1 MSRRDWDRPWDEF
14 LATLKPHERPVLP
27 GSPASPD
34 HPLPWRLA
42 YGFVGVLV
50 ALTGSLGNAAVT
62 ADLPQLAGA
71 LGVTAAEAAWLPVVF
86 VMTNACMNLL
96 LVKFRM
102 QYGLRLFTEIVLVV
116 FLAVAAAHLFL
127 NDFGSTLV
135 VRAIAGMA
143 AAGMSTLGILYLLQA
158 FPAQHRLKGVII
170 GVGLSSLAIPLARL
184 GVTRL
189 LDLDLW
195 RAFYMFE
202 LGLVLAALPAVFAL
216 KMPPSQRVQVFEKLD
231 FVTFALFAPGVA
243 LLTAVLGLGRVVWWT
258 EAAWI
263 GWALAG
269 ALILL
274 TAAVVI
280 EYNRANPLIDLKWL
294 AGGDIVRLTLA
305 ILLVRIVLSEQ
316 TTGAVGFLQQMGLVP
331 QQLHGL
337 FLVMLI
343 ATAAGTLVSA
353 FTLNPTKL
361 WKPIAIALALIAVGA
376 FIDSHATALTRPAN
390 LYFSQALL
398 AFAAAFFIGP
408 TMILGFGKVL
418 QGGGKNLISFIVV
431 FSIGQN
437 IGGLMGAALVGT
449 VQTVREK
456 FHSNQLSESISLG
469 DPDVALR
476 LQQLGG
482 AYAHVIGDAAQRQG
496 AALRLLQQQ
505 VSQQAQVLAY
515 NDVFLLISGAAAI
528 GAVWVA
534 LNHFRPHF
542 EARRA
547 ARRDAAQAGAPSA
560 ARAAAEAA
568 AAAVE

>member
-1 MSRRDWDRPWDEF
+1 MSRRHWDLPWEEF

-27 GSPASPD
+27 GSPATPD
-34 HPLPWRLA
+34 HTTPWRLA
-42 YGFVGVLV
+42 YAFVGVLV

-71 LGVTAAEAAWLPVVF
+71 LGVTTTEAAWLPVVF

-102 QYGLRLFTEIVLVV
+102 QYGLRLFTEIILVV
-116 FLAVAAAHLFL
+116 FLATAAAHLFL
-127 NDFGSTLV
+127 EDYGSTLI
-135 VRAIAGMA
+135 VRGVAGMA
-143 AAGMSTLGILYLLQA
+143 AAGMSTLGILYIIQA
-158 FPAQHRLKGVII
+158 FPAQHRLKGIII

-184 GVTRL
+184 GVMRL
-189 LDLDLW
+189 LDLDQW

-202 LGLVLAALPAVFAL
+202 LGLVLVALPAVFAL
-216 KMPPSQRVQVFEKLD
+216 RMPPSQRVRVFEKLD

-243 LLTAVLGLGRVVWWT
+243 LLTAVLGLGRIVWWT

-269 ALILL
+269 AIVLL
-274 TAAVVI
+274 TAAVLI
-280 EYNRANPLIDLKWL
+280 EYNRTNPLIDLKWL
-294 AGGDIVRLTLA
+294 AGRDLVRLLLA

-316 TTGAVGFLQQMGLVP
+316 TTGAVGFMQQMGLVP
-331 QQLHGL
+331 QQMQGL
-337 FLVMLI
+337 FVVMLI

-353 FTLNPTKL
+353 FTLNPMKL
-361 WKPIAIALALIAVGA
+361 WKPISIALVMIAVGA
-376 FIDSHATALTRPAN
+376 FIDSHATVLTRPTQ

-418 QGGGKNLISFIVV
+418 QGGGKNMVSFIVL

-437 IGGLMGAALVGT
+437 VGGLMGSALVGT
-449 VQTVREK
+449 IQTLREK
-456 FHSNQLSESISLG
+456 FHSSQLSESISLG
-469 DPDVALR
+469 DPETVLR

-528 GAVWVA
+528 GAAWVA
-534 LNHFRPHF
+534 LNHYRPKL

-547 ARRDAAQAGAPSA
+547 ARQAQTQASDAAASVAT
-560 ARAAAEAA
+560 
-568 AAAVE
+568 AVD

>member
-1 MSRRDWDRPWDEF
+1 MSRRHWHLPWEDY

-27 GSPASPD
+27 GSPATPD
-34 HPLPWRLA
+34 HTTPWRLA
-42 YGFVGVLV
+42 YAFVGVLV

-71 LGVTAAEAAWLPVVF
+71 LGVTMTEAAWLPVVF

-102 QYGLRLFTEIVLVV
+102 QYGLRLFTEIILVV
-116 FLAVAAAHLFL
+116 FLATAAAHLFL
-127 NDFGSTLV
+127 EDFGSTLV
-135 VRAIAGMA
+135 VRGVAGMA
-143 AAGMSTLGILYLLQA
+143 AAGMSTLGILYIIQA
-158 FPAQHRLKGVII
+158 FPAQHRLKGIII

-184 GVTRL
+184 GVMRL
-189 LDLDLW
+189 LDLDQW

-202 LGLVLAALPAVFAL
+202 LGLVLVALPAVFAL
-216 KMPPSQRVQVFEKLD
+216 RMPPSQRVRVFERLD

-263 GWALAG
+263 GWALVG
-269 ALILL
+269 AILLL
-274 TAAVVI
+274 TAAALI
-280 EYNRANPLIDLKWL
+280 EYNRTNPLIDLKWL
-294 AGGDIVRLTLA
+294 AGRDLVRLLLA

-331 QQLHGL
+331 QQMQGL
-337 FLVMLI
+337 FLVMLV

-353 FTLNPTKL
+353 FTLNPMKL
-361 WKPIAIALALIAVGA
+361 WKPISIALVMIAVGA
-376 FIDSHATALTRPAN
+376 FIDSHATVLTRPTE

-408 TMILGFGKVL
+408 TMILGFGQVL
-418 QGGGKNLISFIVV
+418 QGGGKNMVSFIVL

-437 IGGLMGAALVGT
+437 VGGLMGSALVGT
-449 VQTVREK
+449 IQTLREK
-456 FHSNQLSESISLG
+456 FHSSQLSESIGLG
-469 DPDVALR
+469 DPETVLR

-515 NDVFLLISGAAAI
+515 NDVFLLIAGAAAI
-528 GAVWVA
+528 GAAWVA
-534 LNHFRPHF
+534 LNHYRPRL

-547 ARRDAAQAGAPSA
+547 ARQAQTQASDAAASV
-560 ARAAAEAA
+560 
-568 AAAVE
+568 AAAVD

>member
-1 MSRRDWDRPWDEF
+1 MSRRHWDLPWDDY

-27 GSPASPD
+27 GSPATPD
-34 HPLPWRLA
+34 HTTPWRLA
-42 YGFVGVLV
+42 YAFVGILV

-71 LGVTAAEAAWLPVVF
+71 LGVTMTEAAWLPVVF

-102 QYGLRLFTEIVLVV
+102 QYGLRLFTEIILIV
-116 FLAVAAAHLFL
+116 FLATAAAHLFL
-127 NDFGSTLV
+127 EDFGSTLV
-135 VRAIAGMA
+135 VRGVAGMA
-143 AAGMSTLGILYLLQA
+143 AAGMSTLGILYILQA
-158 FPAQHRLKGVII
+158 FPAQHRLKGIII

-184 GVTRL
+184 GVMRL
-189 LDLDLW
+189 LDLDQW

-202 LGLVLAALPAVFAL
+202 LGLVLVALPAVFAL
-216 KMPPSQRVQVFEKLD
+216 KMPPSQRVKAFERLD

-243 LLTAVLGLGRVVWWT
+243 LLTAVLGLGRIVWWT

-263 GWALAG
+263 GWALVG
-269 ALILL
+269 AIVLL
-274 TAAVVI
+274 TAAALI
-280 EYNRANPLIDLKWL
+280 EYNRANPLIDVKWL
-294 AGGDIVRLTLA
+294 AGRDLVRLLLA

-331 QQLHGL
+331 QQMQGL

-353 FTLNPTKL
+353 FTLNPMKL
-361 WKPIAIALALIAVGA
+361 WKPISIALVMIAVGA
-376 FIDSHATALTRPAN
+376 FIDSHATVLTRPTQ

-408 TMILGFGKVL
+408 TMILGFGQVL
-418 QGGGKNLISFIVV
+418 QGGGKNMVSFIVL

-437 IGGLMGAALVGT
+437 VGGLMGSALVGT
-449 VQTVREK
+449 IQTLREK

-469 DPDVALR
+469 DPETVLR

-528 GAVWVA
+528 GAAWVA
-534 LNHFRPHF
+534 LNHYRPKL
-542 EARRA
+542 EARRV
-547 ARRDAAQAGAPSA
+547 ARQAQTQASDAAASV
-560 ARAAAEAA
+560 
-568 AAAVE
+568 AAAVD

>member
-1 MSRRDWDRPWDEF
+1 MSRRHWDLPWEDY

-27 GSPASPD
+27 GSPATPD
-34 HPLPWRLA
+34 HTTPWRLA
-42 YGFVGVLV
+42 YAFVGVLV

-71 LGVTAAEAAWLPVVF
+71 LGVTMTEAAWLPVVF

-102 QYGLRLFTEIVLVV
+102 QYGLRLFTEIILVV
-116 FLAVAAAHLFL
+116 FLATAAAHLFL
-127 NDFGSTLV
+127 EDFGSTLV
-135 VRAIAGMA
+135 VRGVAGMA
-143 AAGMSTLGILYLLQA
+143 AAGMSTLGILYIIQA
-158 FPAQHRLKGVII
+158 FPAQHRLKGIII

-184 GVTRL
+184 GVMRL
-189 LDLDLW
+189 LDLDQW

-202 LGLVLAALPAVFAL
+202 LGLVLVALPAVFAL
-216 KMPPSQRVQVFEKLD
+216 RMPPSQRVRVFERLD

-243 LLTAVLGLGRVVWWT
+243 LLTAVLGLGRIVWWT

-263 GWALAG
+263 GWALVG
-269 ALILL
+269 AILLL
-274 TAAVVI
+274 TAAALI
-280 EYNRANPLIDLKWL
+280 EYNRTNPLIDLKWL
-294 AGGDIVRLTLA
+294 AGRDLVRLLLA

-331 QQLHGL
+331 QQMQGL
-337 FLVMLI
+337 FLVMLV

-353 FTLNPTKL
+353 FTLNPMKL
-361 WKPIAIALALIAVGA
+361 WQPISIALVMIAVGA
-376 FIDSHATALTRPAN
+376 FIDSHATVLTRPTQ

-408 TMILGFGKVL
+408 TMILGFGQVL
-418 QGGGKNLISFIVV
+418 QGGGKNMVSFIVL

-437 IGGLMGAALVGT
+437 VGGLMGSALVGT
-449 VQTVREK
+449 IQTLREK
-456 FHSNQLSESISLG
+456 FHSSQLSESIGLG
-469 DPDVALR
+469 DPETVLR

-482 AYAHVIGDAAQRQG
+482 AYAHVIGEAAQRQG

-528 GAVWVA
+528 GAAWVA
-534 LNHFRPHF
+534 LNHYRPRL

-547 ARRDAAQAGAPSA
+547 ARQAQTQASDAAASVV
-560 ARAAAEAA
+560 
-568 AAAVE
+568 AAVD

>member
-1 MSRRDWDRPWDEF
+1 MSRRHWDLPWEDY

-27 GSPASPD
+27 GSPATPD
-34 HPLPWRLA
+34 HTTPWRLA
-42 YGFVGVLV
+42 YAFVGVLV

-71 LGVTAAEAAWLPVVF
+71 LGVTMTEAAWLPVVF

-102 QYGLRLFTEIVLVV
+102 QYGLRLFTEIILVV
-116 FLAVAAAHLFL
+116 FLATAAAHLFL
-127 NDFGSTLV
+127 EDFGSTLV
-135 VRAIAGMA
+135 VRGVAGMA
-143 AAGMSTLGILYLLQA
+143 AAGMSTLGILYIIQA
-158 FPAQHRLKGVII
+158 FPAQHRLKGIII

-184 GVTRL
+184 GVMRL
-189 LDLDLW
+189 LDLDQW

-202 LGLVLAALPAVFAL
+202 LGLVLVALPAVFAL
-216 KMPPSQRVQVFEKLD
+216 RMPPSQRVRVFERLD

-263 GWALAG
+263 GWALVG
-269 ALILL
+269 AILLL
-274 TAAVVI
+274 TAAALI
-280 EYNRANPLIDLKWL
+280 EYNRTNPLIDLKWL
-294 AGGDIVRLTLA
+294 AGRDLVRLLLA

-331 QQLHGL
+331 QQMQGL
-337 FLVMLI
+337 FLVMLV

-353 FTLNPTKL
+353 FTLNPMKL
-361 WKPIAIALALIAVGA
+361 WKPISIALVMIAVGA
-376 FIDSHATALTRPAN
+376 FIDTHATVLTRPTQ

-408 TMILGFGKVL
+408 TMILGFGQVL
-418 QGGGKNLISFIVV
+418 QGGGKNMVSFIVL

-437 IGGLMGAALVGT
+437 VGGLMGSALVGT
-449 VQTVREK
+449 IQTLREK
-456 FHSNQLSESISLG
+456 FHSSQLSESIGLG
-469 DPDVALR
+469 DPETVLR

-528 GAVWVA
+528 GAAWVA
-534 LNHFRPHF
+534 LNHYRPRL

-547 ARRDAAQAGAPSA
+547 ARLAQTQASDAAASV
-560 ARAAAEAA
+560 
-568 AAAVE
+568 AAAVD

>member
-1 MSRRDWDRPWDEF
+1 MSRRHWDLPWEDY

-27 GSPASPD
+27 GSPATPD
-34 HPLPWRLA
+34 HTTPWRLA
-42 YGFVGVLV
+42 YAFVGVLV

-71 LGVTAAEAAWLPVVF
+71 LGVTMTEAAWLPVVF

-102 QYGLRLFTEIVLVV
+102 QYGLRLFTEIILVV
-116 FLAVAAAHLFL
+116 FLATAAAHLFL
-127 NDFGSTLV
+127 EDFGSTLV
-135 VRAIAGMA
+135 VRGVAGMA
-143 AAGMSTLGILYLLQA
+143 AAGMSTLGILYILQA
-158 FPAQHRLKGVII
+158 FPAQHRLKGIII

-184 GVTRL
+184 GVMRL
-189 LDLDLW
+189 LDLDQW

-202 LGLVLAALPAVFAL
+202 LGLVLVALPAVFAL
-216 KMPPSQRVQVFEKLD
+216 KMPPSQRVKAFERLD

-243 LLTAVLGLGRVVWWT
+243 LLTAVLGLGRIVWWT

-263 GWALAG
+263 GWALVG
-269 ALILL
+269 AIVLL
-274 TAAVVI
+274 TAAALI
-280 EYNRANPLIDLKWL
+280 EYNRKNPLIDVKWL
-294 AGGDIVRLTLA
+294 AGRDLVRLLLA

-316 TTGAVGFLQQMGLVP
+316 TTGAVGFLQQMGLGS
-331 QQLHGL
+331 QQMQGL

-353 FTLNPTKL
+353 FTLNPMKL
-361 WKPIAIALALIAVGA
+361 WKPISIALVMIAVGA
-376 FIDSHATALTRPAN
+376 FIDSHATVLTRPTQ

-408 TMILGFGKVL
+408 TMILGFGQVL
-418 QGGGKNLISFIVV
+418 QGGGKNMVSFIVL

-437 IGGLMGAALVGT
+437 VGGLMGSALVGT
-449 VQTVREK
+449 IQTLREK

-469 DPDVALR
+469 DPETVLR

-482 AYAHVIGDAAQRQG
+482 AYVHVIGDAAQRQG

-528 GAVWVA
+528 GAAWVA
-534 LNHFRPHF
+534 LNHYRPRL

-547 ARRDAAQAGAPSA
+547 ARQAQTQASDAAASV
-560 ARAAAEAA
+560 
-568 AAAVE
+568 AAAVD

>member
-1 MSRRDWDRPWDEF
+1 MSRRHWDLPWEEF
-14 LATLKPHERPVLP
+14 VATLKPHERPVLP
-27 GSPASPD
+27 GSPATPD
-34 HPLPWRLA
+34 HTTPWRLA
-42 YGFVGVLV
+42 YAFVGVLV

-71 LGVTAAEAAWLPVVF
+71 LGVTTTEAAWLPVVF

-102 QYGLRLFTEIVLVV
+102 QYGLRLFTEIILVV
-116 FLAVAAAHLFL
+116 FLATAAAHLFL
-127 NDFGSTLV
+127 EDYGSTLI
-135 VRAIAGMA
+135 VRGVAGMA
-143 AAGMSTLGILYLLQA
+143 AAGMSTLGILYIIQA
-158 FPAQHRLKGVII
+158 FPAQHRLKGIII

-184 GVTRL
+184 GVMRL
-189 LDLDLW
+189 LDLDQW

-202 LGLVLAALPAVFAL
+202 LGLVLVALPAVFAL
-216 KMPPSQRVQVFEKLD
+216 RMPPSQRVRVFEKLD

-243 LLTAVLGLGRVVWWT
+243 LLTAVLGLGRIVWWT

-269 ALILL
+269 AIVLL
-274 TAAVVI
+274 TAAVLI
-280 EYNRANPLIDLKWL
+280 EYNRTNPLIDLKWL
-294 AGGDIVRLTLA
+294 AGRDLVRLLLA

-331 QQLHGL
+331 QQMQGL
-337 FLVMLI
+337 FVVMLI

-353 FTLNPTKL
+353 FTLNPMKL
-361 WKPIAIALALIAVGA
+361 WKPISIALVMIAVGA
-376 FIDSHATALTRPAN
+376 FIDSHATVLTRPTQ

-418 QGGGKNLISFIVV
+418 QGGGKNMVSFIVL

-437 IGGLMGAALVGT
+437 VGGLMGSALVGT
-449 VQTVREK
+449 IQTLREK
-456 FHSNQLSESISLG
+456 FHSSQLSESISLG
-469 DPDVALR
+469 DPETVLR

-528 GAVWVA
+528 GAAWVA
-534 LNHFRPHF
+534 LNHYRPKL

-547 ARRDAAQAGAPSA
+547 ARQAQTQASDAAASVAT
-560 ARAAAEAA
+560 
-568 AAAVE
+568 AVD

>member
-1 MSRRDWDRPWDEF
+1 MSRRHWHLPWEDY

-27 GSPASPD
+27 GSPATPD
-34 HPLPWRLA
+34 HTTPWRLA
-42 YGFVGVLV
+42 YAFVGVLV

-71 LGVTAAEAAWLPVVF
+71 LGVTMTEAAWLPVVF

-102 QYGLRLFTEIVLVV
+102 QYGLRLFTEIILVV
-116 FLAVAAAHLFL
+116 FLATAAAHLFL
-127 NDFGSTLV
+127 EDFGSTLV
-135 VRAIAGMA
+135 VRGVAGMA
-143 AAGMSTLGILYLLQA
+143 AAGMSTLGILYIIQA
-158 FPAQHRLKGVII
+158 FPAQHRLKGIII

-184 GVTRL
+184 GVMRL
-189 LDLDLW
+189 LDLDQW

-202 LGLVLAALPAVFAL
+202 LGLVLVALPAVFAL
-216 KMPPSQRVQVFEKLD
+216 RMPPSQRVRVFERLD

-263 GWALAG
+263 GWALVG
-269 ALILL
+269 AILLL
-274 TAAVVI
+274 TAAALI
-280 EYNRANPLIDLKWL
+280 EYNRTNPLIDLKWL
-294 AGGDIVRLTLA
+294 AGRDLVRLLLA

-331 QQLHGL
+331 QQMQGL
-337 FLVMLI
+337 FLVMLV

-353 FTLNPTKL
+353 FTLNPMKL
-361 WKPIAIALALIAVGA
+361 WKPISIALVMIAVGA
-376 FIDSHATALTRPAN
+376 FIDSHATVLTRPTE

-408 TMILGFGKVL
+408 TMILGFGQVL
-418 QGGGKNLISFIVV
+418 QGGGKNMVSFIVL

-437 IGGLMGAALVGT
+437 VGGLMGSALVGT
-449 VQTVREK
+449 IQTLREK
-456 FHSNQLSESISLG
+456 FHSSQLSESIGLG
-469 DPDVALR
+469 DPETVLR

-528 GAVWVA
+528 GAAWVA
-534 LNHFRPHF
+534 LNHYRPRL

-547 ARRDAAQAGAPSA
+547 ARQAQTQASDAAASVV
-560 ARAAAEAA
+560 
-568 AAAVE
+568 AAVD

>member
-1 MSRRDWDRPWDEF
+1 MSRRHWDLPWEEF

-27 GSPASPD
+27 GSPATPD
-34 HPLPWRLA
+34 HTTPWRLA
-42 YGFVGVLV
+42 YAFVGVLV

-71 LGVTAAEAAWLPVVF
+71 LGVTTTEAAWLPVVF

-102 QYGLRLFTEIVLVV
+102 QYGLRLFTEIILVV
-116 FLAVAAAHLFL
+116 FLATAAAHLFL
-127 NDFGSTLV
+127 EDYGSTLI
-135 VRAIAGMA
+135 VRGVAGMA
-143 AAGMSTLGILYLLQA
+143 AAGMSTLGILYIIQA
-158 FPAQHRLKGVII
+158 FPAQHRLKGIII

-184 GVTRL
+184 GVMRL
-189 LDLDLW
+189 LDLDQW

-202 LGLVLAALPAVFAL
+202 LGLVLVALPAVFAL
-216 KMPPSQRVQVFEKLD
+216 RMPPSQRVRVFEKLD

-243 LLTAVLGLGRVVWWT
+243 LLTAVLGLGRIVWWT

-269 ALILL
+269 AIVLL
-274 TAAVVI
+274 TAAVLI
-280 EYNRANPLIDLKWL
+280 EYNRTNPLIDLKWL
-294 AGGDIVRLTLA
+294 AGRDLVRLLLA

-331 QQLHGL
+331 QQMQGL
-337 FLVMLI
+337 FVVMLI

-353 FTLNPTKL
+353 FTLNPMKL
-361 WKPIAIALALIAVGA
+361 WKPISIALVMIAVGA
-376 FIDSHATALTRPAN
+376 FIDSHATVLTRPTQ

-418 QGGGKNLISFIVV
+418 QGGGKNMVSFIVL

-437 IGGLMGAALVGT
+437 VGGLMGSALVGT
-449 VQTVREK
+449 IQTLREK
-456 FHSNQLSESISLG
+456 FHSSQLSESISLG
-469 DPDVALR
+469 DPETVLR

-528 GAVWVA
+528 GAAWVA
-534 LNHFRPHF
+534 LNHYRPKL

-547 ARRDAAQAGAPSA
+547 ARQAQTQASDAAASVAT
-560 ARAAAEAA
+560 
-568 AAAVE
+568 AVD

>member
-1 MSRRDWDRPWDEF
+1 MSRRHWDLPWEEF

-27 GSPASPD
+27 GSPATPD
-34 HPLPWRLA
+34 HTTPWRLA
-42 YGFVGVLV
+42 YAFVGVLV

-71 LGVTAAEAAWLPVVF
+71 LGVTTTEAAWLPVVF

-102 QYGLRLFTEIVLVV
+102 QYGLRLFTEIILVV
-116 FLAVAAAHLFL
+116 FLATAAAHLFL
-127 NDFGSTLV
+127 EDYGSTLI
-135 VRAIAGMA
+135 VRGVAGMA
-143 AAGMSTLGILYLLQA
+143 AAGMSTLGILYIIQA
-158 FPAQHRLKGVII
+158 FPAQHRLKGIII

-184 GVTRL
+184 GVMRL
-189 LDLDLW
+189 LDLDQW

-202 LGLVLAALPAVFAL
+202 LGLVLVALPAVFAL
-216 KMPPSQRVQVFEKLD
+216 RMPPSQRVRVFEKLD

-243 LLTAVLGLGRVVWWT
+243 LLTAVLGLGRIVWWT

-269 ALILL
+269 AIVLL
-274 TAAVVI
+274 TAAVLI
-280 EYNRANPLIDLKWL
+280 EYNRTNPLIDLKWL
-294 AGGDIVRLTLA
+294 AGRDLVRLLLA

-331 QQLHGL
+331 QQMQGL
-337 FLVMLI
+337 FVVMLI

-353 FTLNPTKL
+353 FTLNPMKL
-361 WKPIAIALALIAVGA
+361 WKPISIALVMIAVGA
-376 FIDSHATALTRPAN
+376 FIDSHATVLTRPTQ

-418 QGGGKNLISFIVV
+418 QGGGKNMVSFIVL

-437 IGGLMGAALVGT
+437 VGGLMGSALIGT
-449 VQTVREK
+449 IQTLREK
-456 FHSNQLSESISLG
+456 FHSSQLSESIGLG
-469 DPDVALR
+469 DPETVLR

-528 GAVWVA
+528 GAAWVA
-534 LNHFRPHF
+534 LNHYRPKL

-547 ARRDAAQAGAPSA
+547 ARQAQTQASDAAASVAT
-560 ARAAAEAA
+560 
-568 AAAVE
+568 AVD

>member
-1 MSRRDWDRPWDEF
+1 MSRRHWDLPWEDF

-27 GSPASPD
+27 GSPATPD
-34 HPLPWRLA
+34 HTTPWRLA
-42 YGFVGVLV
+42 YAFVGVLV

-71 LGVTAAEAAWLPVVF
+71 LGVTTTEAAWLPVVF

-102 QYGLRLFTEIVLVV
+102 QYGLRLFTEIILVV
-116 FLAVAAAHLFL
+116 FLATAAAHLFL
-127 NDFGSTLV
+127 EDYGSTLI
-135 VRAIAGMA
+135 VRGVAGMA
-143 AAGMSTLGILYLLQA
+143 AAGMSTLGILYIIQA
-158 FPAQHRLKGVII
+158 FPAQHRLKGIII

-184 GVTRL
+184 GVMRL
-189 LDLDLW
+189 LDLDQW

-202 LGLVLAALPAVFAL
+202 LGLVLVALPAVFAL
-216 KMPPSQRVQVFEKLD
+216 RMPPSQRVRVFEKLD

-243 LLTAVLGLGRVVWWT
+243 LLTAVLGLGRIVWWT

-269 ALILL
+269 AIVLL
-274 TAAVVI
+274 TAAVLI
-280 EYNRANPLIDLKWL
+280 EYNRTNPLIDLKWL
-294 AGGDIVRLTLA
+294 AGRDLVRLLLA

-331 QQLHGL
+331 QQMQGL
-337 FLVMLI
+337 FVVMLI

-353 FTLNPTKL
+353 FTLNPMKL
-361 WKPIAIALALIAVGA
+361 WKPISIALVMIAVGA
-376 FIDSHATALTRPAN
+376 FIDSHATVLTRPTQ

-418 QGGGKNLISFIVV
+418 QGGGKNMVSFIVL

-437 IGGLMGAALVGT
+437 VGGLMGSALVGT
-449 VQTVREK
+449 IQTLREK
-456 FHSNQLSESISLG
+456 FHSSQLSESISLG
-469 DPDVALR
+469 DPETVLR

-528 GAVWVA
+528 GAAWVA
-534 LNHFRPHF
+534 LNHYRPKL

-547 ARRDAAQAGAPSA
+547 ARQAQTQASDAAASVAT
-560 ARAAAEAA
+560 
-568 AAAVE
+568 AVD

>member
-1 MSRRDWDRPWDEF
+1 MSRRHWDLPWEDY

-27 GSPASPD
+27 GSPATPD
-34 HPLPWRLA
+34 HTTPWRLA
-42 YGFVGVLV
+42 YAFVGILV

-71 LGVTAAEAAWLPVVF
+71 LGVTMTEAAWLPVVF

-102 QYGLRLFTEIVLVV
+102 QYGLRLFTEIILIV
-116 FLAVAAAHLFL
+116 FLATAAAHLFL
-127 NDFGSTLV
+127 EDFGSTLV
-135 VRAIAGMA
+135 VRGVAGIA
-143 AAGMSTLGILYLLQA
+143 AAGMSTLGILYILQA
-158 FPAQHRLKGVII
+158 FPAQHRLKGIII

-189 LDLDLW
+189 LDLDQW

-202 LGLVLAALPAVFAL
+202 LGLVLVALPAVFAL
-216 KMPPSQRVQVFEKLD
+216 KMPPSQRVKAFERLD

-243 LLTAVLGLGRVVWWT
+243 LLTAVLGLGRIVWWT

-263 GWALAG
+263 GWALVG
-269 ALILL
+269 AIVLL
-274 TAAVVI
+274 TAAALI
-280 EYNRANPLIDLKWL
+280 EYNRKNPLIDVKWL
-294 AGGDIVRLTLA
+294 AGRDLVRLLLA

-331 QQLHGL
+331 QQMQGL
-337 FLVMLI
+337 FLVMLV

-353 FTLNPTKL
+353 FTLNPMKL
-361 WKPIAIALALIAVGA
+361 WKPISIALVMIAVGA
-376 FIDSHATALTRPAN
+376 FIDSHATVLTRPSQ

-408 TMILGFGKVL
+408 TMILGFGQVL
-418 QGGGKNLISFIVV
+418 QGGGKNMVSFIVL

-437 IGGLMGAALVGT
+437 VGGLMGSALVGT
-449 VQTVREK
+449 IQTLREK

-469 DPDVALR
+469 DPETVLR

-528 GAVWVA
+528 GAAWVA
-534 LNHFRPHF
+534 LNHYRPKL

-547 ARRDAAQAGAPSA
+547 ARQAQTQASDAAASVAT
-560 ARAAAEAA
+560 
-568 AAAVE
+568 AVD

>member
-1 MSRRDWDRPWDEF
+1 MSRRHWDLPWEEF

-27 GSPASPD
+27 GSPATPD
-34 HPLPWRLA
+34 HTPPWRLA
-42 YGFVGVLV
+42 YAFVGVLV

-71 LGVTAAEAAWLPVVF
+71 LGVTATEAAWLPVVF

-102 QYGLRLFTEIVLVV
+102 QYGLRLFTEIILVV
-116 FLAVAAAHLFL
+116 FLATAAAHLFL
-127 NDFGSTLV
+127 EDYGSTLI
-135 VRAIAGMA
+135 VRGVAGMA
-143 AAGMSTLGILYLLQA
+143 AAGMSTLGILYIIQA
-158 FPAQHRLKGVII
+158 FPAQHRLKGIII

-184 GVTRL
+184 GVMRL
-189 LDLDLW
+189 LDLDQW

-202 LGLVLAALPAVFAL
+202 LGLVLVALPAVFAL
-216 KMPPSQRVQVFEKLD
+216 RMPPSQRVRVFEKLD

-243 LLTAVLGLGRVVWWT
+243 LLTAVLGLGRIVWWT

-269 ALILL
+269 AIVLL
-274 TAAVVI
+274 TAAVLI
-280 EYNRANPLIDLKWL
+280 EYNRTNPLIDLKWL
-294 AGGDIVRLTLA
+294 AGRDLVRLLLA

-331 QQLHGL
+331 QQMQGL
-337 FLVMLI
+337 FVVMLI

-353 FTLNPTKL
+353 FTLNPMKL
-361 WKPIAIALALIAVGA
+361 WKPISIALVMIAVGA
-376 FIDSHATALTRPAN
+376 FIDSHATVLTRPTQ

-418 QGGGKNLISFIVV
+418 QGGGKNMVSFIVL

-437 IGGLMGAALVGT
+437 VGGLMGSALVGT
-449 VQTVREK
+449 IQTLREK
-456 FHSNQLSESISLG
+456 FHSSQLSESISLG
-469 DPDVALR
+469 DPETVLR

-528 GAVWVA
+528 GAAWVA
-534 LNHFRPHF
+534 LNHYRPKL

-547 ARRDAAQAGAPSA
+547 ARQAQTQASDAAASVAT
-560 ARAAAEAA
+560 
-568 AAAVE
+568 AVD

>member
-1 MSRRDWDRPWDEF
+1 MSRRHWDLPWEDY

-27 GSPASPD
+27 GSPATPD
-34 HPLPWRLA
+34 HTTPWRLA
-42 YGFVGVLV
+42 YAFVGVLV

-71 LGVTAAEAAWLPVVF
+71 LGVTTTEAAWLPVVF

-102 QYGLRLFTEIVLVV
+102 QYGLRLFTEIILVV
-116 FLAVAAAHLFL
+116 FLATAAAHLFL
-127 NDFGSTLV
+127 EDYGSTLV
-135 VRAIAGMA
+135 VRGVAGMA
-143 AAGMSTLGILYLLQA
+143 AAGMSTLGILYIIQA
-158 FPAQHRLKGVII
+158 FPAQHRLKGIII

-184 GVTRL
+184 GVIRL
-189 LDLDLW
+189 LDLDQW

-202 LGLVLAALPAVFAL
+202 LGLVLVALPAVFAL
-216 KMPPSQRVQVFEKLD
+216 KMPPSQRVKAFERLD

-243 LLTAVLGLGRVVWWT
+243 LLTAVLGLGRIVWWT

-269 ALILL
+269 AIVLL
-274 TAAVVI
+274 TAAALI
-280 EYNRANPLIDLKWL
+280 EYNRANPLIDVKWL
-294 AGGDIVRLTLA
+294 AGRDLVRLLLA

-331 QQLHGL
+331 QQMQGL
-337 FLVMLI
+337 FVVMLI

-353 FTLNPTKL
+353 FTLNPMKL
-361 WKPIAIALALIAVGA
+361 WKPISIALVMIAVGA
-376 FIDSHATALTRPAN
+376 FIDSHATVLTRPTQ

-408 TMILGFGKVL
+408 TMILGFGQVL
-418 QGGGKNLISFIVV
+418 QGGGKNMVSFIVL

-437 IGGLMGAALVGT
+437 VGGLMGSALVGT
-449 VQTVREK
+449 IQTLREK
-456 FHSNQLSESISLG
+456 FHSSQLSESIGLG
-469 DPDVALR
+469 DPETVLR

-528 GAVWVA
+528 GAAWVA
-534 LNHFRPHF
+534 LNHYRPKL

-547 ARRDAAQAGAPSA
+547 ARQAQTQASDAAASVAT
-560 ARAAAEAA
+560 
-568 AAAVE
+568 AVD

>member
-1 MSRRDWDRPWDEF
+1 MSRRHWDLPWEDY

-27 GSPASPD
+27 GSPATPD
-34 HPLPWRLA
+34 HTTPWRLA
-42 YGFVGVLV
+42 YAFVGVLV

-71 LGVTAAEAAWLPVVF
+71 LGVTMTEAAWLPVVF

-102 QYGLRLFTEIVLVV
+102 QYGLRLFTEIILVV
-116 FLAVAAAHLFL
+116 FLATAAAHLFL
-127 NDFGSTLV
+127 EDFGSTLV
-135 VRAIAGMA
+135 VRGVAGMA
-143 AAGMSTLGILYLLQA
+143 AAGMSTLGILYIIQA
-158 FPAQHRLKGVII
+158 FPAQHRLKGIII

-184 GVTRL
+184 GVMRL
-189 LDLDLW
+189 LDLDQW

-202 LGLVLAALPAVFAL
+202 LGLVLVALPAVFAL
-216 KMPPSQRVQVFEKLD
+216 KMPPSQRVRAFERLD

-263 GWALAG
+263 GWALVG
-269 ALILL
+269 AIVLL
-274 TAAVVI
+274 TAAALI
-280 EYNRANPLIDLKWL
+280 EYNRTNPLIDLKWL
-294 AGGDIVRLTLA
+294 AGRDLVRLLLA

-316 TTGAVGFLQQMGLVP
+316 TTGAVGFLQQMGLGS
-331 QQLHGL
+331 QQMQGL
-337 FLVMLI
+337 FLVMLV

-353 FTLNPTKL
+353 FTLNPMKL
-361 WKPIAIALALIAVGA
+361 WKPISIALVMIAVGA
-376 FIDSHATALTRPAN
+376 FIDSHATVLTRPTQ

-408 TMILGFGKVL
+408 TMILGFGQVL
-418 QGGGKNLISFIVV
+418 QGGGKNMVSFIVL

-437 IGGLMGAALVGT
+437 VGGLMGSALVGT
-449 VQTVREK
+449 IQTLREK
-456 FHSNQLSESISLG
+456 FHSSQLSEGIGLG
-469 DPDVALR
+469 DPETVLR

-528 GAVWVA
+528 GAAWVA
-534 LNHFRPHF
+534 LNHYRPRL

-547 ARRDAAQAGAPSA
+547 ARLAQTQASDAAASV
-560 ARAAAEAA
+560 
-568 AAAVE
+568 AAAVD

>member
-1 MSRRDWDRPWDEF
+1 MSRRHWDLPWEDY

-27 GSPASPD
+27 GSPATPD
-34 HPLPWRLA
+34 HTTPWRLA
-42 YGFVGVLV
+42 YAFVGVLV

-71 LGVTAAEAAWLPVVF
+71 LGVTMTEAAWLPVVF

-102 QYGLRLFTEIVLVV
+102 QYGLRLFTEIILVV
-116 FLAVAAAHLFL
+116 FLATAAAHLFL
-127 NDFGSTLV
+127 EDFGSTLV
-135 VRAIAGMA
+135 VRGVAGMA
-143 AAGMSTLGILYLLQA
+143 AAGMSTLGILYILQA
-158 FPAQHRLKGVII
+158 FPAQHRLKGIII

-184 GVTRL
+184 GVMRL
-189 LDLDLW
+189 LDLDQW

-202 LGLVLAALPAVFAL
+202 LGLVLVALPAVFAL
-216 KMPPSQRVQVFEKLD
+216 KMPPSQRVKAFERLD

-243 LLTAVLGLGRVVWWT
+243 LLTAVLGLGRIVWWT

-263 GWALAG
+263 GWALVG
-269 ALILL
+269 AIVLL
-274 TAAVVI
+274 TAAALI
-280 EYNRANPLIDLKWL
+280 EYNRANPLIDVKWL
-294 AGGDIVRLTLA
+294 AGRDLVRLLLA

-331 QQLHGL
+331 QQMQGL

-353 FTLNPTKL
+353 FTLNPMKL
-361 WKPIAIALALIAVGA
+361 WKPISIALVMIAVGA
-376 FIDSHATALTRPAN
+376 FIDSHATVLTRPTQ

-408 TMILGFGKVL
+408 TMILGFGQVL
-418 QGGGKNLISFIVV
+418 QGGGKNMVSFIVL

-437 IGGLMGAALVGT
+437 VGGLMGSALVGT
-449 VQTVREK
+449 IQTLREK

-469 DPDVALR
+469 DPETVLR

-528 GAVWVA
+528 GAAWVA
-534 LNHFRPHF
+534 LNHYRPKL
-542 EARRA
+542 EARRV
-547 ARRDAAQAGAPSA
+547 ARQAQTQASDAAASV
-560 ARAAAEAA
+560 
-568 AAAVE
+568 AAAVD

>member
-1 MSRRDWDRPWDEF
+1 MSRRHWDLPWEDY

-27 GSPASPD
+27 GSPATPD
-34 HPLPWRLA
+34 HTTPWRLA
-42 YGFVGVLV
+42 YAFVGVLV

-71 LGVTAAEAAWLPVVF
+71 LGVTTTEAAWLPVVF

-102 QYGLRLFTEIVLVV
+102 QYGLRLFTEIILVV
-116 FLAVAAAHLFL
+116 FLATAAAHLFL
-127 NDFGSTLV
+127 EDYGSTLV
-135 VRAIAGMA
+135 VRGVAGMA
-143 AAGMSTLGILYLLQA
+143 AAGMSTLGILYIIQA
-158 FPAQHRLKGVII
+158 FPAQHRLKGIII

-189 LDLDLW
+189 LDLDQW

-202 LGLVLAALPAVFAL
+202 LGLVLVALPAVFAL
-216 KMPPSQRVQVFEKLD
+216 KMPPSQRVRVFETLD

-243 LLTAVLGLGRVVWWT
+243 LLTAVLGLGRIVWWT

-269 ALILL
+269 AIVLL
-274 TAAVVI
+274 TAAVLI
-280 EYNRANPLIDLKWL
+280 EYNRTNPLIDLKWL
-294 AGGDIVRLTLA
+294 AGRDLVRLLLA

-331 QQLHGL
+331 QQMQGL
-337 FLVMLI
+337 FLVMLV

-353 FTLNPTKL
+353 FTLNPMKL
-361 WKPIAIALALIAVGA
+361 WKPISIALVMIAVGA
-376 FIDSHATALTRPAN
+376 FIDSHATVLTRPTQ

-418 QGGGKNLISFIVV
+418 QGGGKNMVSFIVL

-437 IGGLMGAALVGT
+437 VGGLMGSALVGT
-449 VQTVREK
+449 IQTLREK
-456 FHSNQLSESISLG
+456 FHSSQLSESIGLG
-469 DPDVALR
+469 DPETVLR

-496 AALRLLQQQ
+496 AALGLLQQQ

-528 GAVWVA
+528 GAAWVA
-534 LNHFRPHF
+534 LNHYRPKL

-547 ARRDAAQAGAPSA
+547 ARRAQTQASDAAASVAT
-560 ARAAAEAA
+560 
-568 AAAVE
+568 AVD

>member
-1 MSRRDWDRPWDEF
+1 MSRRHWDLPWEDY

-27 GSPASPD
+27 GSPATPD
-34 HPLPWRLA
+34 HTTPWRLA
-42 YGFVGVLV
+42 YAFVGVLV

-71 LGVTAAEAAWLPVVF
+71 LGVTMTEAAWLPVVF

-102 QYGLRLFTEIVLVV
+102 QYGLRLFTEIILVV
-116 FLAVAAAHLFL
+116 FLATAAAHLFL
-127 NDFGSTLV
+127 EDFGSTLV
-135 VRAIAGMA
+135 VRGVAGMA
-143 AAGMSTLGILYLLQA
+143 AAGMSTLGILYIIQA
-158 FPAQHRLKGVII
+158 FPAQHRLKGIII

-184 GVTRL
+184 GVMRL
-189 LDLDLW
+189 LDLDQW

-202 LGLVLAALPAVFAL
+202 LGLVLVALPAVFAL
-216 KMPPSQRVQVFEKLD
+216 KMPPSQRVRVFEKLD

-243 LLTAVLGLGRVVWWT
+243 LLTAVLGLGRIVWWT

-263 GWALAG
+263 GWALVG
-269 ALILL
+269 AILLL
-274 TAAVVI
+274 TAAALI
-280 EYNRANPLIDLKWL
+280 EYNRTNPLIDLKWL
-294 AGGDIVRLTLA
+294 AGRDLVRLLLA

-316 TTGAVGFLQQMGLVP
+316 TTGAVGFLQQMGVVP
-331 QQLHGL
+331 QQMQGL
-337 FLVMLI
+337 FLVMLV

-353 FTLNPTKL
+353 FTLNPMKL
-361 WKPIAIALALIAVGA
+361 WKPISIALVMIAVGA
-376 FIDSHATALTRPAN
+376 FIDSHATVLTRPTQ

-408 TMILGFGKVL
+408 TMILGFGQVL
-418 QGGGKNLISFIVV
+418 QGGGKNMVSFIVL

-437 IGGLMGAALVGT
+437 VGGLMGSALVGT
-449 VQTVREK
+449 IQTLREK
-456 FHSNQLSESISLG
+456 FHSSQLSESIGLG
-469 DPDVALR
+469 DPETVLR

-528 GAVWVA
+528 GAAWVA
-534 LNHFRPHF
+534 LSHYRPRL

-547 ARRDAAQAGAPSA
+547 ARQAQTQASDAAASVV
-560 ARAAAEAA
+560 
-568 AAAVE
+568 AAVD

>member
-1 MSRRDWDRPWDEF
+1 MSRRHWDLPWEDF

-27 GSPASPD
+27 GSPATPD
-34 HPLPWRLA
+34 HTTPWRLA
-42 YGFVGVLV
+42 YAFVGVLV

-71 LGVTAAEAAWLPVVF
+71 LGVTTTEAAWLPVVF

-102 QYGLRLFTEIVLVV
+102 QYGLRLFTEIILVV
-116 FLAVAAAHLFL
+116 FLATAAAHLFL
-127 NDFGSTLV
+127 EDYGSTLI
-135 VRAIAGMA
+135 VRGVAGMA
-143 AAGMSTLGILYLLQA
+143 AAGMSTLGILYIIQA
-158 FPAQHRLKGVII
+158 FPAQHRLKGIII

-184 GVTRL
+184 GVMRL
-189 LDLDLW
+189 LDLDQW

-202 LGLVLAALPAVFAL
+202 LGLVLVALPAVFAL
-216 KMPPSQRVQVFEKLD
+216 RMPPSQRVRVFEKLD

-243 LLTAVLGLGRVVWWT
+243 LLTAVLGLGRIVWWT

-269 ALILL
+269 AIVLL
-274 TAAVVI
+274 TAAVLI
-280 EYNRANPLIDLKWL
+280 EYNRTNPLIDLKWL
-294 AGGDIVRLTLA
+294 AGRDLVRLLLA

-331 QQLHGL
+331 QQMQGL
-337 FLVMLI
+337 FVVMLI

-353 FTLNPTKL
+353 FTLNPMKL
-361 WKPIAIALALIAVGA
+361 WKPISIALVMIAVGA
-376 FIDSHATALTRPAN
+376 FIDSHATVLTRPTQ

-418 QGGGKNLISFIVV
+418 QGGGKNMVSFIVL

-437 IGGLMGAALVGT
+437 VGGLMGSALVGT
-449 VQTVREK
+449 IQTLREK
-456 FHSNQLSESISLG
+456 FHSSQLSESISLG
-469 DPDVALR
+469 DPETVLR

-528 GAVWVA
+528 GAAWVA
-534 LNHFRPHF
+534 LNHYRPKL

-547 ARRDAAQAGAPSA
+547 ARQAQTQASDAAASIAT
-560 ARAAAEAA
+560 
-568 AAAVE
+568 AVD

>member
-1 MSRRDWDRPWDEF
+1 MSRRHWDLPWEDY

-27 GSPASPD
+27 GSPATPD
-34 HPLPWRLA
+34 HTTPWRLA
-42 YGFVGVLV
+42 YAFVGVLV

-71 LGVTAAEAAWLPVVF
+71 LGVTTTEAAWLPVVF

-102 QYGLRLFTEIVLVV
+102 QYGLRLFTEIILIV
-116 FLAVAAAHLFL
+116 FLATAAAHLFL
-127 NDFGSTLV
+127 EDYGSTLV
-135 VRAIAGMA
+135 VRGVAGMA
-143 AAGMSTLGILYLLQA
+143 AAGMSTLGILYIIQA
-158 FPAQHRLKGVII
+158 FPAQHRLKGIII

-184 GVTRL
+184 GVIRL
-189 LDLDLW
+189 LDLDQW

-202 LGLVLAALPAVFAL
+202 LGLVLVALPAVFAL
-216 KMPPSQRVQVFEKLD
+216 KMPPSQRVRVFEKLD

-243 LLTAVLGLGRVVWWT
+243 LLTAVLGLGRIVWWT

-269 ALILL
+269 AIVLL
-274 TAAVVI
+274 TAAALI
-280 EYNRANPLIDLKWL
+280 EYNRANPLIDVKWL
-294 AGGDIVRLTLA
+294 AGRDLVRLLLA

-316 TTGAVGFLQQMGLVP
+316 TTGAVGFLQQMGLDP
-331 QQLHGL
+331 QQMQGL
-337 FLVMLI
+337 FVVMLV

-353 FTLNPTKL
+353 FTLNPMKL
-361 WKPIAIALALIAVGA
+361 WKPISIALVMIAVGA
-376 FIDSHATALTRPAN
+376 FIDSHATVLTRPTQ

-408 TMILGFGKVL
+408 TMILGFGQVL
-418 QGGGKNLISFIVV
+418 QGGGKNMVSFIVL

-437 IGGLMGAALVGT
+437 VGGLMGSALVGT
-449 VQTVREK
+449 IQTLREK
-456 FHSNQLSESISLG
+456 FHSSQLSESIGLG
-469 DPDVALR
+469 DPETVLR

-528 GAVWVA
+528 GAAWVA
-534 LNHFRPHF
+534 LNHYRPRL
-542 EARRA
+542 EERRA
-547 ARRDAAQAGAPSA
+547 ARQAQTQASDAAASVAT
-560 ARAAAEAA
+560 
-568 AAAVE
+568 AVD

>member
-1 MSRRDWDRPWDEF
+1 MSRRHWDLPWEDY

-27 GSPASPD
+27 GSPATPD
-34 HPLPWRLA
+34 HTTPWRLA
-42 YGFVGVLV
+42 YAFVGVLV

-71 LGVTAAEAAWLPVVF
+71 LGVTMTEAAWLPVVF

-102 QYGLRLFTEIVLVV
+102 QYGLRLFTEIILVV
-116 FLAVAAAHLFL
+116 FLATAAAHLFL
-127 NDFGSTLV
+127 EDFGSTLV
-135 VRAIAGMA
+135 VRGVAGMA
-143 AAGMSTLGILYLLQA
+143 AAGMSTLGILYIIQA
-158 FPAQHRLKGVII
+158 FPAQHRLKGIII

-184 GVTRL
+184 GVMRL
-189 LDLDLW
+189 LDLDQW

-202 LGLVLAALPAVFAL
+202 LGLVLVALPAVFAL
-216 KMPPSQRVQVFEKLD
+216 KMPPSQRVRVFEKLD

-243 LLTAVLGLGRVVWWT
+243 LLTAVLGLGRIVWWT

-263 GWALAG
+263 GWALVG
-269 ALILL
+269 AILLL
-274 TAAVVI
+274 TAAALI
-280 EYNRANPLIDLKWL
+280 EYNRTNPLIDLKWL
-294 AGGDIVRLTLA
+294 AGRDLVRLLLA

-316 TTGAVGFLQQMGLVP
+316 TTGAVGFLQQMGVVP
-331 QQLHGL
+331 QQMQGL
-337 FLVMLI
+337 FLVMLV

-353 FTLNPTKL
+353 FTLNPMKL
-361 WKPIAIALALIAVGA
+361 WKPISIALVMIAVGA
-376 FIDSHATALTRPAN
+376 FIDSHATVLTRPTQ

-408 TMILGFGKVL
+408 TMILGFGQVL
-418 QGGGKNLISFIVV
+418 QGGGKNMVSFIVL

-437 IGGLMGAALVGT
+437 VGGLMGSALVGT
-449 VQTVREK
+449 IQTLREK
-456 FHSNQLSESISLG
+456 FHSSQLSESIGLG
-469 DPDVALR
+469 DPETVLR

-528 GAVWVA
+528 GAAWVA
-534 LNHFRPHF
+534 LNHYRPRL

-547 ARRDAAQAGAPSA
+547 ARLAQTQASDAAASV
-560 ARAAAEAA
+560 
-568 AAAVE
+568 AAAVD

>member
-1 MSRRDWDRPWDEF
+1 MSRRHWDLPWEDY

-27 GSPASPD
+27 GSPATPD
-34 HPLPWRLA
+34 HTTPWRLA
-42 YGFVGVLV
+42 YAFVGVLV

-71 LGVTAAEAAWLPVVF
+71 LGVTMTEAAWLPVVF

-102 QYGLRLFTEIVLVV
+102 QYGLRLFTEIILVV
-116 FLAVAAAHLFL
+116 FLATAAAHLFL
-127 NDFGSTLV
+127 EDFGSTLV
-135 VRAIAGMA
+135 VRGVAGMA
-143 AAGMSTLGILYLLQA
+143 AAGMSTLGILYIIQA
-158 FPAQHRLKGVII
+158 FPAQHRLKGIII

-184 GVTRL
+184 GVMRL
-189 LDLDLW
+189 LDLDQW

-202 LGLVLAALPAVFAL
+202 LGLVLVALPAVFAL
-216 KMPPSQRVQVFEKLD
+216 RMPPSQRVRVFEKLD

-243 LLTAVLGLGRVVWWT
+243 LLTAVLGLGRIVWWT

-263 GWALAG
+263 GWALVG
-269 ALILL
+269 AILLL
-274 TAAVVI
+274 TAAALI
-280 EYNRANPLIDLKWL
+280 EYNRTNPLIDLKWL
-294 AGGDIVRLTLA
+294 AGRDLVRLLLA

-331 QQLHGL
+331 QQMQGL
-337 FLVMLI
+337 FLVMLV

-353 FTLNPTKL
+353 FTLNPMKL
-361 WKPIAIALALIAVGA
+361 WKPISIALVMIAVGA
-376 FIDSHATALTRPAN
+376 FIDSHATVLTRPTQ

-408 TMILGFGKVL
+408 TMILGFGQVL
-418 QGGGKNLISFIVV
+418 QGGGKNMVSFIVL

-437 IGGLMGAALVGT
+437 VGGLMGSALVGT
-449 VQTVREK
+449 IQTLREK
-456 FHSNQLSESISLG
+456 FHSSQLSESIGLG
-469 DPDVALR
+469 DPETVLR

-528 GAVWVA
+528 GAAWVA
-534 LNHFRPHF
+534 LNHYRPRL

-547 ARRDAAQAGAPSA
+547 ARLAQTQASDAAASV
-560 ARAAAEAA
+560 
-568 AAAVE
+568 AAAVD